1 MTARPHDLLN
11 MEIYLR
17 TREEWRKWLEK
28 NHDNCTEIWLRYYKK
43 PSGMLR
49 IPYSDAVE
57 EALCFGW
64 IDGKIKRINEDYYI
78 QRFTPR
84 RPGSRWPKYNIERM
98 ISPRFG
104 ETFEVKRVK
113 NRSHI
118 LFHCGNTV
126 SDTKGCILVG
136 MEFAPT
142 VGASRIVRSRDAF
155 EWFLRHLNDVDD
167 AQLIISTA
175 YLIITKNKKF
185 IIPLI
190 WLAQN

>member
-1 MTARPHDLLN
+1 MKLELIRIKERHDATLGVLCIDDYPRLVTLEN
-11 MEIYLR
+11 PWLGNQREIS
-17 TREEWRKWLEK
+17 
-28 NHDNCTEIWLRYYKK
+28 C
-43 PSGMLR
+43 
-49 IPYSDAVE
+49 IPV
-57 EALCFGW
+57 G
-64 IDGKIKRINEDYYI
+64 
-78 QRFTPR
+78 
-84 RPGSRWPKYNIERM
+84 KYNIERM

-118 LFHCGNTV
+118 LFHRGNTV

-175 YLIITKNKKF
+175 YSTGASAI
-185 IIPLI
+185 
-190 WLAQN
+190 